1 AGLVQMAHEVGRYAV
16 VVQRDQVARID
27 RAFPLGN
34 DLTNELRI
42 DAVVLQF
49 DRGARWQLRATGPQ
63 RLEQRN
69 LHAVIFHLGD
79 LFDGRPRRK
88 EACQFAEIVAIHSVI
103 AELDHVPNG
112 LDAVAG
118 GAKFAGRRKT
128 EVVRG
133 EVEELIV
140 ADVAKADGPEIGE
153 EARIGLKLHRPGPDT
168 ERKRAFAAERA
179 GVPPNAERSRAP

>member
-1 AGLVQMAHEVGRYAV
+1 
-16 VVQRDQVARID
+16 
-27 RAFPLGN
+27 
-34 DLTNELRI
+34 
-42 DAVVLQF
+42 
-49 DRGARWQLRATGPQ
+49 
-63 RLEQRN
+63 
-69 LHAVIFHLGD
+69 
-79 LFDGRPRRK
+79 
-88 EACQFAEIVAIHSVI
+88 AEIVAIHSVI

-140 ADVAKADGPEIGE
+140 ANVAKADGPEIGE
-153 EARIGLKLHRPGPDT
+153 ETRIGFELHRPGPDT

-179 GVPPNAERSRAP
+179 GVPPNAERSRAPQHVGCLQAPQTRQPHGVRMRAAGEARSAAQREINGIAEIRHNP